1 MDKYYNE
8 PPSYEQMTNAV
19 GTNNGKAFSDQSMYL
34 ILSTMF
40 DETGGKYYIDAPTRG
55 ALQAKAVFDSNRSNY
70 YVVSMVGTPFLPSL
84 AYLQNRFFS

>member
-1 MDKYYNE
+1 YKSAIDDYAQSGKLIVSPSVAWRDRFIYGAKNSGANMDKYYNE

-40 DETGGKYYIDAPTRG
+40 DETGGKYYIDAPTR
-55 ALQAKAVFDSNRSNY
+55 
-70 YVVSMVGTPFLPSL
+70 
-84 AYLQNRFFS
+84 